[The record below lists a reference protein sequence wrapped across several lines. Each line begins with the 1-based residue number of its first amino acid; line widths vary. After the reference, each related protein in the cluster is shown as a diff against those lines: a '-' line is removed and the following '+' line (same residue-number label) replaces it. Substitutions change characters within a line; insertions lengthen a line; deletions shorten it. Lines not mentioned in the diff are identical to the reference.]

1 MATTSRDHEPQET
14 ECPVCNNSFVLPK
27 ILPCGHVFCRT
38 CVISLINARKQPE
51 CPMCRSAFADPA
63 KQGENIADA
72 LPTDEALNSLA
83 TVVNILTQE
92 HECHAC
98 DGVKAESIC
107 SQCLVKLCA
116 ACTRAHKKLPVTRNH
131 EVESLT
137 AVTAERLAASGPGLC
152 PQHDQQISYFCSDDN
167 LAVCASCC
175 ILDHKACRRIIR
187 LDSEM
192 KSSKKEILNLEDKL
206 TKAEAKIEETINHL
220 DMRLKE
226 STHCQSLMDT
236 ARENLIKFC
245 KREEEKSRNFQEVVR
260 SVQKVRLKL
269 RERLARVKSHKRIVS
284 RAGAVCPR
292 PGLVY
297 AKRALQDRVNT
308 LDLSDTLPEDV
319 NVKALFRHADYSDF
333 VRQIT
338 NQLPR
343 QLDQQSKKHEKPGFT
358 FHTNRGS
365 SVVLTNNGKWAE
377 SVGPGGIVVS
387 SGPLETNVMYQIM
400 LVALVQEGN
409 TFGRMVYGVTA
420 THPDKLHI
428 KKTIEDMKEL
438 SPVRPSL
445 PRMKK
450 YNTLGLVLDSMNN
463 IHTFSNGV
471 EMVISIKDVPRPCYA
486 VFDLGCDVRK
496 VGSFIT

>member
-1 MATTSRDHEPQET
+1 MTLDNLTGGAYFSSFKSRWRQH
-14 ECPVCNNSFVLPK
+14 
-27 ILPCGHVFCRT
+27 HVITNLRRQ
-38 CVISLINARKQPE
+38 SARKQPE
-51 CPMCRSAFADPA
+51 CPMCRATFADPA
-63 KQGENIADA
+63 KQGENIVDA

-92 HECHAC
+92 NECHAC

-131 EVESLT
+131 EVESLS

-175 ILDHKACRRIIR
+175 IEDHKACRRIIR

-192 KSSKKEILNLEDKL
+192 KSSKKKILNLEDKL

-226 STHCQSLMDT
+226 STHSQSLMDT
-236 ARENLIKFC
+236 ARENLMKFC
-245 KREEEKSRNFQEVVR
+245 KKEEEKSRNFQEVVR

-284 RAGAVCPR
+284 RARAVCPR

-308 LDLSDTLPEDV
+308 LDLSDTLPED
-319 NVKALFRHADYSDF
+319 
-333 VRQIT
+333 
-338 NQLPR
+338 
-343 QLDQQSKKHEKPGFT
+343 KPGFT
-358 FHTNRGS
+358 FHTNHGS
-365 SVVLTNNGKWAE
+365 SVVLTYNGKWVE

-387 SGPLETNVMYQIM
+387 SDPLETNVMYQLATAMTVKSVNQSRFMPISK
-400 LVALVQEGN
+400 LVKDGAKIP
-409 TFGRMVYGVTA
+409 A
-420 THPDKLHI
+420 I
-428 KKTIEDMKEL
+428 ICKKWKMGESKKE
-438 SPVRPSL
+438 
-445 PRMKK
+445 
-450 YNTLGLVLDSMNN
+450 
-463 IHTFSNGV
+463 
-471 EMVISIKDVPRPCYA
+471 
-486 VFDLGCDVRK
+486 
-496 VGSFIT
+496 